1 LLAVD
6 LLALFESL
14 VLPLEPPSGTNLSAI
29 PIPDSQAH
37 RLAKDANGSPCVLLR
52 QPRGAARP
60 ASIHLENLSISY
72 DVPCNITHPTGDRE
86 QGNFTIIKCS
96 NSDPKLFPHFLRIIS
111 PIVAALGPNPTSAA
125 VRRAI
130 LGLVELFRAL
140 TAPTQRSIQGI
151 WGELF
156 VIHNAG
162 DPITVA
168 AAWHRIPEEHYDFA
182 AGPQRLDVKTS
193 SNRRREHYFSHTQLS
208 GPGPSRVIIASLFV
222 ERIGGGIS
230 LRRLFEQTRQ
240 LLADDA
246 VLLTQFDASFYA
258 TVGSA
263 WNDAM
268 DESFDS
274 ELAEESLAFFDASS
288 VPKVRTPI
296 PPGVSDVRFCS
307 DLSAATPLKPD
318 DLRSFGNLL
327 GVITR

>member
-1 LLAVD
+1 
-6 LLALFESL
+6 
-14 VLPLEPPSGTNLSAI
+14 
-29 PIPDSQAH
+29 
-37 RLAKDANGSPCVLLR
+37 
-52 QPRGAARP
+52 
-60 ASIHLENLSISY
+60 
-72 DVPCNITHPTGDRE
+72 
-86 QGNFTIIKCS
+86 
-96 NSDPKLFPHFLRIIS
+96 
-111 PIVAALGPNPTSAA
+111 
-125 VRRAI
+125 
-130 LGLVELFRAL
+130 
-140 TAPTQRSIQGI
+140 
-151 WGELF
+151 
-156 VIHNAG
+156 VIHNAA

-182 AGPQRLDVKTS
+182 AGLQRLDVKTS
-193 SNRRREHYFSHTQLS
+193 SNRRREHHFSQTQLS

-288 VPKVRTPI
+288 VPKVQTPI
-296 PPGVSDVRFCS
+296 PRGVSDVRFCS
-307 DLSAATPLKPD
+307 DLSAATPLKSD
-318 DLRSFGNLL
+318 DLRSLGNLL
-327 GVITR
+327 AVITR

>member
-1 LLAVD
+1 VFLDKAGKPILAAKPQLL
-6 LLALFESL
+6 
-14 VLPLEPPSGTNLSAI
+14 
-29 PIPDSQAH
+29 
-37 RLAKDANGSPCVLLR
+37 K
-52 QPRGAARP
+52 
-60 ASIHLENLSISY
+60 
-72 DVPCNITHPTGDRE
+72 
-86 QGNFTIIKCS
+86 
-96 NSDPKLFPHFLRIIS
+96 
-111 PIVAALGPNPTSAA
+111 
-125 VRRAI
+125 
-130 LGLVELFRAL
+130 
-140 TAPTQRSIQGI
+140 
-151 WGELF
+151 
-156 VIHNAG
+156 
-162 DPITVA
+162 
-168 AAWHRIPEEHYDFA
+168 
-182 AGPQRLDVKTS
+182 QRLDVKTS
-193 SNRRREHYFSHTQLS
+193 SNRRREHYFSQTQLS

-246 VLLTQFDASFYA
+246 VLITQFDASFYA

-307 DLSAATPLKPD
+307 DLSEATPLKPD